1 MLKLIKTDRSGV
13 AGREARDALRCT
25 NRYFFPLS
33 LSFSFCQRLW
43 LEEIKKPAGL
53 AAVFVPFEEQR
64 GLLINEK
71 QIVISVSV

>member
-33 LSFSFCQRLW
+33 LSFCQRLW

>member
-33 LSFSFCQRLW
+33 L
-43 LEEIKKPAGL
+43 
-53 AAVFVPFEEQR
+53 
-64 GLLINEK
+64 
-71 QIVISVSV
+71 